1 MKQIYLFLG
10 ALQLIFITLKLTG
23 HVTNPWWQVLLGIE
37 AYLALWL
44 LAALL
49 GLLIAVLKWWEWRNM
64 TPEERAT
71 ANLAAACCNMSNAL
85 KRK

>member
-37 AYLALWL
+37 AYLALL
-44 LAALL
+44 LCSV
-49 GLLIAVLKWWEWRNM
+49 LIGFLIGILKWWEWRNM
-64 TPEERAT
+64 TPAERAT
-71 ANLAAACCNMSNAL
+71 ANLAAACRNMSNAL
-85 KRK
+85 KGK